1 MNFSN
6 NFIAFKVDEHH
17 NKAEK
22 YILYKLYAILF
33 EDLKNGR
40 INDKIALGSNLMNAW
55 DEFEQNEYSYSSC
68 IADYE
73 LTPHNKSIFNKQKTL
88 SPKDKKA
95 LAKVPIGGVFTF
107 KVEANIK
114 MPKDKN
120 KLHKY
125 SIEDLSNNFKIE
137 DIQMYEDQTVGANIY
152 SLILDQKF
160 RHYLEFL
167 DKKHRKKYGVSL
179 KNGKYEVFLHN
190 LSPFAVALHNVCCS
204 LVNEDA
210 RVSVDEINK
219 YTGWPKKD
227 IKQGLKELCTSGYV
241 LIESYLNEYGKRE
254 YIYYFR
260 NNLCLSDVEEE

>member
-1 MNFSN
+1 MKIEN
-6 NFIAFKVDEHH
+6 NFIALKVDELP
-17 NKAEK
+17 NKPEK
-22 YILYKLYAILF
+22 YTLYDIQAISL
-33 EDLKNGR
+33 EDFKNGR
-40 INDKIALGSNLMNAW
+40 INDKIALGSNLMNTW
-55 DEFEQNEYSYSSC
+55 DEFEQNEYSYSRY

-73 LTPHNKSIFNKQKTL
+73 LTSLNESFFKQKPL
-88 SPKDKKA
+88 SPKNKKA
-95 LAKVPIGGVFTF
+95 LSNVPIGGVFTCRL
-107 KVEANIK
+107 KANIK

-125 SIEDLSNNFKIE
+125 SIDDLSKNYQIE

-152 SLILDQKF
+152 RLILDQKF

-190 LSPFAVALHNVCCS
+190 LSPFAVALHHVCCS

-210 RVSVDEINK
+210 RVFVDEINK

-227 IKQGLKELCTSGYV
+227 IKQGLKELCNCGYV
-241 LIESYLNEYGKRE
+241 FVVFASNEYGKRE
-254 YIYYFR
+254 HIYYFR
-260 NNLCLSDVEEE
+260 TNLCLPDVEEE